1 MIVYKKMVEQVS
13 GLIIEDEG
21 IDALTITRISKE
33 LNLDENYLLQQFGSV
48 DDILVMLLES
58 FESELLEFIKEI
70 SGKGEG
76 PETAFKLLF
85 KRLYFLFLQRPYY
98 LSVIFN
104 KSLTRK
110 NEKITVVVFRIRKL
124 AKSYLMGIIEEGKRL
139 QVFKTPL
146 PSEKWA
152 DQILSEFRLFMENEQ
167 RVNELVI
174 KMKSTQ
180 NE

>member
-1 MIVYKKMVEQVS
+1 MIVSKKMVEQIA

-21 IDALTITRISKE
+21 IDTLTIASVAKE
-33 LNLDENYLLQQFGSV
+33 LNLDENHLLLQFSSV
-48 DDILVMLLES
+48 DDILVILLES
-58 FESELLEFIKEI
+58 FENELLEFVNETLGKE
-70 SGKGEG
+70 EG
-76 PETAFKLLF
+76 PETKFKLLF

-98 LSVIFN
+98 LAVIFN

-110 NEKITVVVFRIRKL
+110 NEKITAVVFRIKKL
-124 AKSYLMGIIEEGKRL
+124 AKSYLTGIIDEGKRL

-152 DQILSEFRLFMENEQ
+152 DRILSEFRLFMENEQ

-174 KMKSTQ
+174 NMKSTQ

>member
-21 IDALTITRISKE
+21 LDALTIARVAKE

-58 FESELLEFIKEI
+58 FENELHEFIKEI
-70 SGKGEG
+70 SGKEEA

-98 LSVIFN
+98 LAVIFN

-110 NEKITVVVFRIRKL
+110 NDKISVVVLRLKRL
-124 AKSYLMGIIEEGKRL
+124 AKSYLIGIIDEGKRL
-139 QVFKTPL
+139 QDFKTPL

-174 KMKSTQ
+174 NMKSTI

>member
-1 MIVYKKMVEQVS
+1 MIVYKKMVEHIT
-13 GLIIEDEG
+13 GLIIEEEG
-21 IDALTITRISKE
+21 LDALTIARIAKE

-48 DDILVMLLES
+48 DDILVILLES
-58 FESELLEFIKEI
+58 FENELLEFINEI
-70 SGKGEG
+70 SGKEEG

-98 LSVIFN
+98 LAVIFN

-110 NEKITVVVFRIRKL
+110 NEKITLVVFRIKKL
-124 AKSYLMGIIEEGKRL
+124 AKSYLTGIIEEGKSI

-146 PSEKWA
+146 SSEKWA
-152 DQILSEFRLFMENEQ
+152 DRILSEFRMFMENEQ
-167 RVNELVI
+167 RVIELVI
-174 KMKSTQ
+174 NMKSTQ

>member
-1 MIVYKKMVEQVS
+1 MIVSKKMVEQIT
-13 GLIIEDEG
+13 GLIIEEEG
-21 IDALTITRISKE
+21 TEALTIARVAKE

-48 DDILVMLLES
+48 DEILVMLLES
-58 FESELLEFIKEI
+58 FENELLVFIKEI
-70 SGKGEG
+70 SGKEEG
-76 PETAFKLLF
+76 PETKFKLLF

-98 LSVIFN
+98 LAVIFN

-110 NEKITVVVFRIRKL
+110 NEKITAVVFRIKKL
-124 AKSYLMGIIEEGKRL
+124 AKSYLTGIIDEGKSL

-152 DQILSEFRLFMENEQ
+152 DRILSEFRLFMENEQ

-174 KMKSTQ
+174 NMKSTQ

>member
-1 MIVYKKMVEQVS
+1 METNK
-13 GLIIEDEG
+13 
-21 IDALTITRISKE
+21 LTIIDKAAQIILNTGLEELTIHNLAKE

-48 DDILVMLLES
+48 DVILVMLLES
-58 FESELLEFIKEI
+58 FEHELREFIKEI
-70 SGKGEG
+70 SGKEEG
-76 PETAFKLLF
+76 PETTFKLLF

-98 LSVIFN
+98 LAVIFN
-104 KSLTRK
+104 KSLTQK
-110 NEKITVVVFRIRKL
+110 NEKITAVVFRIKKL
-124 AKSYLMGIIEEGKRL
+124 AKSYLIGIIEEGKRQ

-152 DQILSEFRLFMENEQ
+152 DRILAEFRLFMENEQ

-174 KMKSTQ
+174 NMKSTQ

>member
-1 MIVYKKMVEQVS
+1 MIVYKKVVEQVA
-13 GLIIEDEG
+13 GLIIEEEG
-21 IDALTITRISKE
+21 LDALTIARVAKE
-33 LNLDENYLLQQFGSV
+33 LNLDEKYLLKQFGSV

-58 FESELLEFIKEI
+58 FENELQEFIKEI
-70 SGKGEG
+70 SGKEET

-98 LSVIFN
+98 LAVIFN

-110 NEKITVVVFRIRKL
+110 NDKISVVVFRIKKL

-152 DQILSEFRLFMENEQ
+152 TQILSEFRLFMENEQ

-174 KMKSTQ
+174 NMKSTI